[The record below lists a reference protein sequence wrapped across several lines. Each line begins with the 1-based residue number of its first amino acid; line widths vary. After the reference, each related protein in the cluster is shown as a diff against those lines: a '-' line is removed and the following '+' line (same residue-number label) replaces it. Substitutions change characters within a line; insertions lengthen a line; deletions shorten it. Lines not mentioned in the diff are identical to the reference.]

1 MLEIANAKE
10 AECSVLL
17 SLSVLSGRMSW
28 TLIYD
33 EVTFYSPEGE
43 LGFKFGG

>member
-17 SLSVLSGRMSW
+17 SLSVLCGRMSW
-28 TLIYD
+28 TLIY

-43 LGFKFGG
+43 MGFKFEG

>member
-1 MLEIANAKE
+1 
-10 AECSVLL
+10 
-17 SLSVLSGRMSW
+17 MSW

-43 LGFKFGG
+43 LGFKFEGQFLKASISFLR